1 MVFLFNANA
10 QTVLKMSKLDVNAV
24 LMFCFLFIAC
34 QESNKPSVE
43 DSTAMDSPLVIEKET
58 PKPTTIEI
66 YVWVDKLRLREEPT
80 TKSEMVTTLKE
91 GEALTFL
98 NERSDFTEK
107 INLRGTLFDEPWL
120 KVATKNNQEGWIYGG
135 GVKFYKIGVD
145 EAPTPYDDCFKLR
158 KDRKMTQANKCIG
171 RTHFR
176 ELKKESSLVTETSSH
191 LTFQLLSGDKFTLNN
206 VGLDSVYQFRYYLKE
221 MAAFVVHAKYR
232 TNKGYLLINDKTGE
246 ITPTKGFPKAATDG
260 EHLACLNP
268 DWGDKGNFRGIQLLG
283 YVDNQLTVVFEEAL
297 EEYRPVLPKWVDEK
311 TLQFTLLEV
320 TDKRNK
326 KSRYGQL
333 IQNEQGE
340 WELEL

>member
-1 MVFLFNANA
+1 MLNANVK
-10 QTVLKMSKLDVNAV
+10 TILKMSKLGVNTL
-24 LMFCFLFIAC
+24 LMFCLLCFAC
-34 QESNKPSVE
+34 KEISNTTAETSQEIEKVPEVVEVEKPS
-43 DSTAMDSPLVIEKET
+43 S
-58 PKPTTIEI
+58 IEI
-66 YVWVDKLRLREEPT
+66 YVWVDKLRLRAEPT
-80 TKSEMVTTLKE
+80 TQSEMVTALKE
-91 GEALTFL
+91 GQALTFL
-98 NERSDFTEK
+98 DERSDFTEK
-107 INLRGTLFDEPWL
+107 INLRGILFDEPWL
-120 KVATKNNQEGWIYGG
+120 KVSTKNDQEGWVYGG

-145 EAPTPYDDCFKLR
+145 EAPTPYDDCFKLQ
-158 KDRKMTQANKCIG
+158 KNRKMTQANKCID

-176 ELKKESSLVTETSSH
+176 ELKKEASLVAETGST
-191 LTFQLLSGDKFTLNN
+191 LVFRLLSGDKFTLNN
-206 VGLDSVYQFRYYLKE
+206 VGADSVYQFRYYLKE
-221 MAAFVVHAKYR
+221 MASFVAYGKYG
-232 TNKGYLLINDKTGE
+232 TQEGYVLINDKTGQ
-246 ITPTKGFPKAATDG
+246 ITRTKGFPKAAVDG

-283 YVDNQLTVVFEEAL
+283 YVDNKLQVVFEEAL